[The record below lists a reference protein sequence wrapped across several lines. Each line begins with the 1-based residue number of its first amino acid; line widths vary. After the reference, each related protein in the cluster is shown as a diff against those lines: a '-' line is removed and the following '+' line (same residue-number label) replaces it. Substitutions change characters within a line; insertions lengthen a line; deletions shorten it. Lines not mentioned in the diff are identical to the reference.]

1 MGSGYLVCLGI
12 TLGVYNAIIVFDR
25 QTLVTMV
32 LLVESCKAGFIE
44 EVDGSGRPIGLCWQ
58 IFPDETLTYAEATA
72 TCRSR
77 SRNGQLLALDTALK
91 RHRVQS
97 ALRLKSLSGELKCM
111 NILMF
116 DFIGKYFST
125 DAKYLFI
132 YLRCQN

>member
-12 TLGVYNAIIVFDR
+12 TLGFYNAIIVFDR

-72 TCRSR
+72 TRRSR